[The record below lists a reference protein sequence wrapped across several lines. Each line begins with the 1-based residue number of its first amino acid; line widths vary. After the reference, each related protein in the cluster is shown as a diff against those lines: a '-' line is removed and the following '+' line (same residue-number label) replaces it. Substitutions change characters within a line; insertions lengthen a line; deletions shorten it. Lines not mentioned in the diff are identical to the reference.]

1 MKETMSAFER
11 QFAELLSGSVLPM
24 NEVLGHVG
32 AVAGKRL
39 RPRLVY
45 LSARLFGEVTE
56 ATHRTALF
64 VELLHTAT
72 LIHDDVVDES
82 DVRRGQAS
90 VNARFGNKTAV
101 LVGDYLLSKAMM
113 LLSNPEDHL
122 ILKEMLGVAMAMSEG
137 ELLQNGRQ
145 KTGDGRQ
152 KAEDLYLDIIERK
165 TARLICACCLGGA
178 LSADAQLSTVNYQ
191 LLSAFGLNLGLIFQM
206 RDDILDH
213 DDPETTALAEKLLP
227 EYLEKTLQCLD
238 ALGLIAKHPETLSS
252 FRELVTLSAERTF

>member
-11 QFAELLSGSVLPM
+11 RFAELLSGSVLPM

-101 LVGDYLLSKAMM
+101 LAGDYLLSKAML

-122 ILKEMLGVAMAMSEG
+122 MLKEMLGVAMAMSEG
-137 ELLQNGRQ
+137 ELLQS
-145 KTGDGRQ
+145 
-152 KAEDLYLDIIERK
+152 E
-165 TARLICACCLGGA
+165 
-178 LSADAQLSTVNYQ
+178 
-191 LLSAFGLNLGLIFQM
+191 
-206 RDDILDH
+206 
-213 DDPETTALAEKLLP
+213 
-227 EYLEKTLQCLD
+227 
-238 ALGLIAKHPETLSS
+238 
-252 FRELVTLSAERTF
+252 